1 MTEYMKSLRRLIGH
15 APVMLVGASVILL
28 DGEGRVL
35 LQRRSDN
42 KMWGY
47 HGGAVELGEAVEE
60 AAARELYE
68 ETGLVARSLELYG
81 VFSGK
86 DMHYVYPNG
95 DEVYNIDIVYIC
107 RNWEGT
113 PNPQLS
119 EVDELRFFALSDLP
133 ADISPPNRLA
143 LYKLAAELGD
153 KNEEPL
159 K

>member
-1 MTEYMKSLRRLIGH
+1 MKSLRRLIGH

-113 PNPQLS
+113 QNPQLS

>member
-1 MTEYMKSLRRLIGH
+1 MKSLRRLIGH